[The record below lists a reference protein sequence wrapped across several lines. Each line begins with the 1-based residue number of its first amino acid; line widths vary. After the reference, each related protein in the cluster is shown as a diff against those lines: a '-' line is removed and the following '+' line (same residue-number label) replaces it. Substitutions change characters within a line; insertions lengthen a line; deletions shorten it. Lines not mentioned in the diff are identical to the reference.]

1 MKSYSIHSRFGIHA
15 AALALPAI
23 LLLTGCEGESRKRST
38 ANNNLPDSS
47 AVRKEEAPK
56 PSSPATTNP
65 QVGNT
70 NSSEPT
76 QSDPSTIAAT
86 PVDPAAKLSTPK
98 IDITKPDK
106 LEEVR
111 QKINY
116 HSAMVLPSEVSVVAN
131 AGASDHINLIYNTE
145 SRLELDR
152 LKKAMDAYK
161 ALNNGKVPKDVV
173 AFIKFLRDDEN
184 RIYLPELKPDQF
196 YIYDP
201 EAAKLEKSK
210 ENLDYLKVYEP

>member
-1 MKSYSIHSRFGIHA
+1 MKSYSIQTRFGIHA
-15 AALALPAI
+15 AAFAMLTV

-47 AVRKEEAPK
+47 TARKEESPK
-56 PSSPATTNP
+56 PSSPVSTS
-65 QVGNT
+65 GS
-70 NSSEPT
+70 NSSE
-76 QSDPSTIAAT
+76 QSGNTGDPSTTAAT
-86 PVDPAAKLSTPK
+86 PMDPAAKPAAPK

-111 QKINY
+111 KKINY